1 MRNHFL
7 DYLCIALGY
16 NAVTTIIY
24 AIGIITA
31 NVPEGLPVA
40 MTVAL
45 ALTAK
50 RLARKKV
57 LVKNLQ
63 SVETLGATS

>member
-1 MRNHFL
+1 M
-7 DYLCIALGY
+7 GY

>member
-1 MRNHFL
+1 M
-7 DYLCIALGY
+7 GY

-50 RLARKKV
+50 RLAGKKV
-57 LVKNLQ
+57 LQ
-63 SVETLGATS
+63 

>member
-1 MRNHFL
+1 MII
-7 DYLCIALGY
+7 CIALGY